1 MWEWLE
7 KIYIRFG
14 PIVSLNFAGDNYILL
29 SDPEDA
35 EALLIKRSATFSGRP
50 QSIFA
55 AKYRS
60 NNKRMLL
67 LPHGD
72 DLKKQRAVFKL
83 LLRPE
88 ALTSHRP
95 RIEQHTTK
103 LLLDLIDGPQD
114 PGKYR
119 EHLYRFTAGLI
130 MRITYGSGLIGADED
145 LKAILASNES
155 FNLDALPGA
164 HLVDSFPILDRLP
177 DWLAPWR
184 ADAKRK
190 HIEELDLFARLA
202 IQVQERRYAG
212 DIDAQESFVAS
223 VWDAQEKQEIDNET
237 VAYLGGS
244 AFEAGTSVTACLLH
258 TFLLACISEP
268 AFIAKA
274 QNELDQVTG
283 SDEMPSFAHMR
294 RLPYTWAV
302 VKEALRWIP
311 VTPLAFPHRCDLDQ
325 EYKGY
330 MIRAGTYIIPSIWNM
345 HKSAH
350 VFSEGEVF
358 DPMRWYDPDENGFVK
373 DSARLNEGHWTFGF
387 GRRQCPANLFAV
399 EVCWQA
405 IAGLLWCF
413 DITNAIS
420 PVTGLPISV
429 HPDTTPWLDGV
440 NIEPAPFPISIRPR
454 SEAQIAKI
462 REKWAGIIA

>member
-14 PIVSLNFAGDNYILL
+14 PIVTLNFAGDDYILL

-35 EALLIKRSATFSGRP
+35 EALLFKRSATFSGRP

-83 LLRPE
+83 LLRPK
-88 ALTSHRP
+88 ALVSHRP

-145 LKAILASNES
+145 LKAILDSNDS

-202 IQVQERRYAG
+202 TQVQERRHAG

-223 VWDAQEKQEIDNET
+223 VWDAQEKQQIDSET
-237 VAYLGGS
+237 VAYVRVS
-244 AFEAGTSVTACLLH
+244 NVLH
-258 TFLLACISEP
+258 LIC
-268 AFIAKA
+268 
-274 QNELDQVTG
+274 
-283 SDEMPSFAHMR
+283 
-294 RLPYTWAV
+294 
-302 VKEALRWIP
+302 
-311 VTPLAFPHRCDLDQ
+311 
-325 EYKGY
+325 
-330 MIRAGTYIIPSIWNM
+330 
-345 HKSAH
+345 
-350 VFSEGEVF
+350 
-358 DPMRWYDPDENGFVK
+358 
-373 DSARLNEGHWTFGF
+373 
-387 GRRQCPANLFAV
+387 
-399 EVCWQA
+399 
-405 IAGLLWCF
+405 
-413 DITNAIS
+413 
-420 PVTGLPISV
+420 
-429 HPDTTPWLDGV
+429 
-440 NIEPAPFPISIRPR
+440 
-454 SEAQIAKI
+454 
-462 REKWAGIIA
+462 